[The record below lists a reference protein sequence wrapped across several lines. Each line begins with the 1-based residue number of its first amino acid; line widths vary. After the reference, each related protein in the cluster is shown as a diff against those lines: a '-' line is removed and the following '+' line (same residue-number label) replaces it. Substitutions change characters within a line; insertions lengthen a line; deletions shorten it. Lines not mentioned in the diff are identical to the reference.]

1 MKKILCSVLC
11 LMLALFMLVGCGEDA
26 IGGYID
32 QYEKPTEKELL
43 TYNLYII
50 CEDGTSDDAK
60 TVVRRRISDYTEKS
74 ALRTNLNVVFCSA
87 SE

>member
-43 TYNLYII
+43 TYNLNPY
-50 CEDGTSDDAK
+50 G
-60 TVVRRRISDYTEKS
+60 
-74 ALRTNLNVVFCSA
+74 LQ
-87 SE
+87 

>member
-1 MKKILCSVLC
+1 MYFVVKYIGKIIATEVAYIMKKILCSVLC

-43 TYNLYII
+43 TYNLNPY
-50 CEDGTSDDAK
+50 G
-60 TVVRRRISDYTEKS
+60 
-74 ALRTNLNVVFCSA
+74 LQ
-87 SE
+87 